1 MGDMVGRKQ
10 SEDVQSV
17 KPSPLRVI
25 GAAVAG
31 LLAVKLATGVVTAT
45 WRLAT
50 REEPPQADEAAPL
63 AKKAAWIALVAA
75 ATGAAR
81 QVARDYVN
89 PPAEEPV

>member
-1 MGDMVGRKQ
+1 VGRRKQ
-10 SEDVQSV
+10 SEEAQDV
-17 KPSPLRVI
+17 KASPLRAI

-31 LLAVKLATGVVTAT
+31 LIAVKLATVVVTAT

-50 REEPPQADEAAPL
+50 REDPPQADEAAPL

-89 PPAEEPV
+89 PPPEEPV